1 MILFLYTFETYV
13 HMTEL
18 WIHAGLIVDEH
29 EEFIISSYEGDNNS
43 IEFKVFFKGVYEY
56 LESCNL
62 NVPPIFEYLLH
73 VLNNCDWKVFVASQI
88 NNDIIDLFEVPRGL
102 LTYLILLITVF
113 FCIIFNLQFFIIR

>member
-1 MILFLYTFETYV
+1 
-13 HMTEL
+13 MTEL